1 MFGLDIIGNLAKG
14 VVDGVSEHFKA
25 KQEIKKVE
33 LESKKKLL
41 EMEAKAK
48 IATQQAKID
57 MLKSTQDNDFKL
69 DLMATEN
76 MKTSYKDELI
86 LVIFMTPLVL
96 AFIPDMQGYVMAG
109 FQLME
114 FIPDFWIYLVIG
126 QVVVIMGMRGMLRDF
141 INNRKKYNI
150 LNKKEKP
157 TADKKA

>member
-1 MFGLDIIGNLAKG
+1 MFGLDIVSGLAKG
-14 VVDGVSEHFKA
+14 VVNGVSEHFKA

-69 DLMATEN
+69 DMIAMQN
-76 MKTSYKDELI
+76 MNKSWKDEAI
-86 LVIFMTPLVL
+86 LVIFLAPLVL
-96 AFIPDMQGYVMAG
+96 SFVPDYQGYVMSG

-114 FIPDFWIYLVIG
+114 FIPDWYMYLVVG
-126 QVVVIMGMRGMLRDF
+126 MVVSIMGLRGMLREF
-141 INNRKKYNI
+141 LNNRKKFDI
-150 LNKKEKP
+150 FNKKEKP